1 MSAPVLEMDERT
13 DRLAGMFFGLAAGDR
28 IGGPARMALR
38 VADSLLA
45 RGTFD
50 VRDVGQRYLDWWRNG
65 AFDTGP
71 TAASVLELVDAGHT
85 FDDAATVVDRRLGG
99 KTAGCN
105 PAHRSVALAA
115 CSSLS
120 DADLAEAANAEAR
133 LTHKHPLSGDV
144 AAAVVC
150 LCRSLINGMSWQDSL
165 SFAATGR
172 QPETARAL
180 DFASSTTITADG
192 FAPNVLRAAIRF
204 VNSSE
209 SFHSAIGRSV
219 EFAGLANY
227 CPVLVGSIAGA
238 RWGRSS
244 IGDDE
249 LRHQAS
255 LLAQLER
262 TSASMAATWNTKS

>member
-1 MSAPVLEMDERT
+1 MGERT
-13 DRLAGMFFGLAAGDR
+13 DRIAGMFFGLAAGDK
-28 IGGPARMALR
+28 IGGPVRMALR
-38 VADSLLA
+38 VADSLLTC
-45 RGTFD
+45 GTFD

-71 TAASVLELVDAGHT
+71 TAASVLELVDTGHS
-85 FDDAATVVDRRLGG
+85 FDDAAMIVDRRLGG

-115 CSSLS
+115 CSSVS

-133 LTHKHPLSGDV
+133 LTHRHPLSGDA
-144 AAAVVC
+144 AAAVVR

-165 SFAATGR
+165 SFAAMGR
-172 QPETARAL
+172 QSETARAL
-180 DFASSTTITADG
+180 DVTSTAAITADG
-192 FAPNVLRAAIRF
+192 FAPNVLRAAIHF

-209 SFHSAIGRSV
+209 SFHSAIIRSI

-227 CPVLVGSIAGA
+227 CPVLVGGIAGA

-244 IGDDE
+244 IGDDD
-249 LRHQAS
+249 LRHHAS
-255 LLAQLER
+255 LLAQLQR
-262 TSASMAATWNTKS
+262 TSALLAETWTTRT

>member
-1 MSAPVLEMDERT
+1 MNERT
-13 DRLAGMFFGLAAGDR
+13 DRIAGMLFGLAAGDK
-28 IGGPARMALR
+28 IGGPVRMALR

-45 RGTFD
+45 CGTFD
-50 VRDVGQRYLDWWRNG
+50 VRDVGLRYLDWWRDG

-71 TAASVLELVDAGHT
+71 TAAAVLEMVDAGRS
-85 FDDAATVVDRRLGG
+85 FDDAATVVDQRLGG

-105 PAHRSVALAA
+105 PAHRSVAIAA
-115 CSSLS
+115 CSSVS
-120 DADLAEAANAEAR
+120 DSDLDEAANAEAR

-144 AAAVVC
+144 AAAVVR
-150 LCRSLINGMSWQDSL
+150 LCRSLINGLSWQDSL

-172 QPETARAL
+172 QLETVRAL
-180 DFASSTTITADG
+180 DVTSTAAISADG
-192 FAPNVLRAAIRF
+192 FAPNVLRAAVHF

-209 SFHSAIGRSV
+209 SFHSALVRSV

-238 RWGRSS
+238 RWGRSC
-244 IGDDE
+244 IGDDV
-249 LRHQAS
+249 LRHQAN

-262 TSASMAATWNTKS
+262 TSVSLAETWTTKR